1 MEFTYKDVV
10 ETFCI
15 KHEISSGRKTAF
27 KGRLQHFQRQG
38 FPPGVNTGK
47 GKAASYRWRELI
59 LLGLA
64 LEYAEIGS
72 TPDRSIKEVSKFSDV
87 LISGLS
93 NSLVES
99 DVSEEDKPSFL
110 CIELSAL
117 LPLKTEENWNQEIKI
132 LSIREIGEVFSEFG
146 VATMQSPYAIIDLRQ
161 FVAGLL
167 TSLEQVVGHSRI
179 DIIKSLKLWARTISD
194 YHENMGDS

>member
-1 MEFTYKDVV
+1 MEFTYRDVV
-10 ETFCI
+10 ETFRI
-15 KHEISSGRKTAF
+15 KHEIDPGRKSAF

-72 TPDRSIKEVSKFSDV
+72 TPDRSIKEVSKFSDMLV
-87 LISGLS
+87 LAVAR
-93 NSLVES
+93 SLNAG
-99 DVSEEDKPSFL
+99 DVAEEERPSFL

-117 LPLKTEENWNQEIKI
+117 LPLKTEDNWNQEIKL
-132 LSIREIGEVFSEFG
+132 LSIREMNEVFSELG

-161 FVAGLL
+161 FIAGLL
-167 TSLEQVVGHSRI
+167 TSLEQVVAWSRV
-179 DIIKSLKLWARTISD
+179 DLVKGLKQWARTIVD
-194 YHENMGDS
+194 FQDNIDA